1 MMLET
6 IVIGYDN
13 SGNEIRVVV
22 DETIYSDTSFE
33 LVF

>member
-1 MMLET
+1 MRQET
-6 IVIGYDN
+6 IVIGHDN
-13 SGNEIRVVV
+13 AGNEIRVVV

>member
-1 MMLET
+1 MRQET

-22 DETIYSDTSFE
+22 SEDYGVTTSFE

>member
-13 SGNEIRVVV
+13 SGKEIRVVV
-22 DETIYSDTSFE
+22 SEGYGIDTSFE